1 MFCIIPNTSKPG
13 RPSAMLSQSHLGGEA
28 PLREI
33 ARVVAD
39 HVE

>member
-1 MFCIIPNTSKPG
+1 
-13 RPSAMLSQSHLGGEA
+13 MLSQSHLGGEA

-33 ARVVAD
+33 ARVAAD

>member
-1 MFCIIPNTSKPG
+1 
-13 RPSAMLSQSHLGGEA
+13 MLSQSHLGGEA